1 MKNAFERRKQI
12 IENKHFEDSKKYIKK
27 YISNVFLKEFEV
39 EREKKIEFK
48 ISLINYMKNFTQE
61 FMNFCQGFL
70 NSFKSNTDKI
80 VLEFDI
86 KEIEPIEH
94 INIIAIGKIGIG
106 KSTLINECLLLPEN
120 KRAKEG
126 KGLSVTSESNVYISD
141 KLNMIR
147 MWDTQGLDDKVSRK
161 DILNEIKR
169 LVDMG
174 LDKGPDYYINI
185 ILYCTTGF
193 RFQNEDGQLIYDIMK
208 IYPLDNLPVVI
219 TQLQSFDKDEAKQME
234 KIIRGILNNYLEHQI
249 VEKIEIKNVV
259 ARDKEIKD
267 AGVILKAYGIP
278 ELLKLTFDIMGR
290 SISSATCDRISK
302 NIKKLC
308 KDFMDKKIAYVQNLF
323 NNEMEILEVAK
334 SLFIIDQEKDIDDNH
349 LDDENEKELSEL
361 NIYKNIEN
369 QNYFVDNFITSMRD
383 KFINIFNN
391 IETGNMPLDNKE
403 ENENEINNQEN
414 NNIQNNI
421 NENVQNEQEK
431 NIQNENEINNQENN
445 NIQNNINE
453 NVQNEQE
460 KNIQNENEINNQEN
474 NNIQNNINENVQN
487 EQEENIQNENENIH
501 QEEQK
506 EEENKEEE
514 RKNDEEKENIEE
526 EKQQMEDKSAIV
538 TFIEESLEQLKKNLD
553 STSNKVFEKIFKEE
567 YNKYLEELLKEQK
580 IKNEDFKDNRQ
591 LMDIS
596 EVEKNYRDILF
607 IYFKNEYFKI
617 FFCII
622 LKLFMNNLKEI
633 FDMIVKKELTDNKDV
648 LKIINEKA
656 ENSLKDITENLKNK
670 LIAELDG
677 LMKKNKDVDNN
688 PKKKNE
694 FDNEDIDFAFGKN

>member
-421 NENVQNEQEK
+421 NENVQNEQE
-431 NIQNENEINNQENN
+431 
-445 NIQNNINE
+445 
-453 NVQNEQE
+453 
-460 KNIQNENEINNQEN
+460 
-474 NNIQNNINENVQN
+474 
-487 EQEENIQNENENIH
+487 ENIQNENENIH

-633 FDMIVKKELTDNKDV
+633 
-648 LKIINEKA
+648 
-656 ENSLKDITENLKNK
+656 
-670 LIAELDG
+670 LI
-677 LMKKNKDVDNN
+677 
-688 PKKKNE
+688 
-694 FDNEDIDFAFGKN
+694 

>member
-403 ENENEINNQEN
+403 ENENDNNHQEN

-421 NENVQNEQEK
+421 NEN
-431 NIQNENEINNQENN
+431 I
-445 NIQNNINE
+445 
-453 NVQNEQE
+453 QNEQE

-487 EQEENIQNENENIH
+487 EQEENILQNEQEENIQNENGNIH

>member
-1 MKNAFERRKQI
+1 
-12 IENKHFEDSKKYIKK
+12 
-27 YISNVFLKEFEV
+27 
-39 EREKKIEFK
+39 
-48 ISLINYMKNFTQE
+48 
-61 FMNFCQGFL
+61 MNFCQGFL

-308 KDFMDKKIAYVQNLF
+308 KDFMDKKIAYVQKLF

-403 ENENEINNQEN
+403 ENENDNNHQEN
-414 NNIQNNI
+414 NN
-421 NENVQNEQEK
+421 
-431 NIQNENEINNQENN
+431 
-445 NIQNNINE
+445 
-453 NVQNEQE
+453 
-460 KNIQNENEINNQEN
+460 
-474 NNIQNNINENVQN
+474 
-487 EQEENIQNENENIH
+487 
-501 QEEQK
+501 
-506 EEENKEEE
+506 
-514 RKNDEEKENIEE
+514 D
-526 EKQQMEDKSAIV
+526 
-538 TFIEESLEQLKKNLD
+538 
-553 STSNKVFEKIFKEE
+553 
-567 YNKYLEELLKEQK
+567 
-580 IKNEDFKDNRQ
+580 
-591 LMDIS
+591 
-596 EVEKNYRDILF
+596 
-607 IYFKNEYFKI
+607 
-617 FFCII
+617 
-622 LKLFMNNLKEI
+622 
-633 FDMIVKKELTDNKDV
+633 
-648 LKIINEKA
+648 KII
-656 ENSLKDITENLKNK
+656 
-670 LIAELDG
+670 
-677 LMKKNKDVDNN
+677 
-688 PKKKNE
+688 
-694 FDNEDIDFAFGKN
+694 

>member
-361 NIYKNIEN
+361 NIYKNIKN
-369 QNYFVDNFITSMRD
+369 QNYFIDNFIISMRD
-383 KFINIFNN
+383 KFINNFNN
-391 IETGNMPLDNKE
+391 IETRNMPLDNKEE

-421 NENVQNEQEK
+421 NENIQNEQEE
-431 NIQNENEINNQENN
+431 NIQNENEINN
-445 NIQNNINE
+445 
-453 NVQNEQE
+453 
-460 KNIQNENEINNQEN
+460 KEN

-487 EQEENIQNENENIH
+487 EQEENIQNENEINNKENNNIQNNINENVQNEQEENIQNENGNIH

-656 ENSLKDITENLKNK
+656 ENSLK
-670 LIAELDG
+670 
-677 LMKKNKDVDNN
+677 
-688 PKKKNE
+688 
-694 FDNEDIDFAFGKN
+694 

>member
-421 NENVQNEQEK
+421 NENIQNEQEK
-431 NIQNENEINNQENN
+431 NIQNENEINN
-445 NIQNNINE
+445 
-453 NVQNEQE
+453 
-460 KNIQNENEINNQEN
+460 KEN

-526 EKQQMEDKSAIV
+526 EKEQMEDKSAIV

>member
-27 YISNVFLKEFEV
+27 YISNVFLKVFEV

-403 ENENEINNQEN
+403 ENENDNNHQEN
-414 NNIQNNI
+414 NNVQNNI
-421 NENVQNEQEK
+421 NEN
-431 NIQNENEINNQENN
+431 I
-445 NIQNNINE
+445 
-453 NVQNEQE
+453 QNEQE

-526 EKQQMEDKSAIV
+526 EKEQMEDKSAIV

>member
-185 ILYCTTGF
+185 ILYCTTGS
-193 RFQNEDGQLIYDIMK
+193 RFQTEDGQLIYDIMK

-334 SLFIIDQEKDIDDNH
+334 SLFIIDQEKDIDDS
-349 LDDENEKELSEL
+349 EKDINKSKS
-361 NIYKNIEN
+361 IPKKNNSKSNLIN
-369 QNYFVDNFITSMRD
+369 MKD
-383 KFINIFNN
+383 KIVSKDIF
-391 IETGNMPLDNKE
+391 MNKSKT
-403 ENENEINNQEN
+403 IEN
-414 NNIQNNI
+414 NNNSGGNNKNRSINNEIIKNISTINHSKLKNNNYNLTNPITEDSNSFISITNSSKDEDIINNTYNKTSNDLNTKTKLLFLNKKNNI
-421 NENVQNEQEK
+421 SNNISNMQDQKIPLNIMNKLEK
-431 NIQNENEINNQENN
+431 N
-445 NIQNNINE
+445 
-453 NVQNEQE
+453 
-460 KNIQNENEINNQEN
+460 
-474 NNIQNNINENVQN
+474 
-487 EQEENIQNENENIH
+487 
-501 QEEQK
+501 
-506 EEENKEEE
+506 
-514 RKNDEEKENIEE
+514 
-526 EKQQMEDKSAIV
+526 
-538 TFIEESLEQLKKNLD
+538 NL
-553 STSNKVFEKIFKEE
+553 
-567 YNKYLEELLKEQK
+567 YLNK
-580 IKNEDFKDNRQ
+580 IKNLNQ
-591 LMDIS
+591 NIS
-596 EVEKNYRDILF
+596 N
-607 IYFKNEYFKI
+607 
-617 FFCII
+617 
-622 LKLFMNNLKEI
+622 
-633 FDMIVKKELTDNKDV
+633 
-648 LKIINEKA
+648 
-656 ENSLKDITENLKNK
+656 
-670 LIAELDG
+670 
-677 LMKKNKDVDNN
+677 MK
-688 PKKKNE
+688 
-694 FDNEDIDFAFGKN
+694 

>member
-403 ENENEINNQEN
+403 ENENDNNHQEN
-414 NNIQNNI
+414 NNVQNNI
-421 NENVQNEQEK
+421 NENIQNEQEK

-453 NVQNEQE
+453 NIQNEQE
-460 KNIQNENEINNQEN
+460 ENIQNENEINNQEN

-526 EKQQMEDKSAIV
+526 EKEQMEDKSAIV

-596 EVEKNYRDILF
+596 EIEKNYRDILF

-677 LMKKNKDVDNN
+677 SMKKNKDVDNN

>member
-403 ENENEINNQEN
+403 ENENDNNHQEN
-414 NNIQNNI
+414 NNVQNNI
-421 NENVQNEQEK
+421 NEN
-431 NIQNENEINNQENN
+431 I
-445 NIQNNINE
+445 
-453 NVQNEQE
+453 QNEQE

-526 EKQQMEDKSAIV
+526 EKEQMEDKSAIV

>member
-403 ENENEINNQEN
+403 ENENDNNHQEN
-414 NNIQNNI
+414 NNVQNNI
-421 NENVQNEQEK
+421 NENIQNEQEK

-453 NVQNEQE
+453 NIQNEQE
-460 KNIQNENEINNQEN
+460 ENIQNENEINNQEN

-526 EKQQMEDKSAIV
+526 EKEQMEDKSAIV

-633 FDMIVKKELTDNKDV
+633 
-648 LKIINEKA
+648 
-656 ENSLKDITENLKNK
+656 
-670 LIAELDG
+670 LI
-677 LMKKNKDVDNN
+677 
-688 PKKKNE
+688 
-694 FDNEDIDFAFGKN
+694 

>member
-403 ENENEINNQEN
+403 ENENDNNHQEN
-414 NNIQNNI
+414 NNVQNNI
-421 NENVQNEQEK
+421 NENIQNEQEK

-460 KNIQNENEINNQEN
+460 ENIQIENEINNQEN

-526 EKQQMEDKSAIV
+526 EKEQMEDKSAIV

>member
-403 ENENEINNQEN
+403 ENENDNNHQEN
-414 NNIQNNI
+414 NNVQNNI
-421 NENVQNEQEK
+421 NENIQNEQEK

-453 NVQNEQE
+453 NIQNEQEENIQNENEINNQENNNIQNNINENVQNEQE
-460 KNIQNENEINNQEN
+460 ENIQIENEINNQEN

-526 EKQQMEDKSAIV
+526 EKEQMEDKSAIV

-633 FDMIVKKELTDNKDV
+633 
-648 LKIINEKA
+648 
-656 ENSLKDITENLKNK
+656 
-670 LIAELDG
+670 LI
-677 LMKKNKDVDNN
+677 
-688 PKKKNE
+688 
-694 FDNEDIDFAFGKN
+694 

>member
-27 YISNVFLKEFEV
+27 YISNVFLKVFEV

-403 ENENEINNQEN
+403 ENENDNNHQEN
-414 NNIQNNI
+414 NNVQNNI
-421 NENVQNEQEK
+421 NEN
-431 NIQNENEINNQENN
+431 I
-445 NIQNNINE
+445 
-453 NVQNEQE
+453 QNEQE

-506 EEENKEEE
+506 VEENKEEE